1 MSSPLLLSA
10 IWVVPLLAAFATL
23 FLKRDDHLA
32 VKLVHA
38 VCHGGNLLLAISLL
52 FSFLAE
58 TEGALPASGTVT
70 QLHFAMDRI

>member
-38 VCHGGNLLLAISLL
+38 AIQG
-52 FSFLAE
+52 FQ
-58 TEGALPASGTVT
+58 ALPVLLEQFFDIHVS
-70 QLHFAMDRI
+70 LPS